1 MKNPITGLNKIFDNR
16 IRLGVMSVLM
26 VNEEI
31 SFNDLKQLLEVTD
44 GNLASHIAALVE
56 VKYVQVRKRFVG
68 KRPNTSYKA
77 TAAGTRAFTEHL
89 GAMEDLLKRD
99 LRR

>member
-1 MKNPITGLNKIFDNR
+1 MIGGLHKAFESR
-16 IRLGVMSVLM
+16 GRLGIMAVLT
-26 VNEEI
+26 VNDHVEHGTLR
-31 SFNDLKQLLEVTD
+31 DLLEVTD

>member
-1 MKNPITGLNKIFDNR
+1 MIGGLHKAFESR
-16 IRLGVMSVLM
+16 VRLGIMAVLT
-26 VNEEI
+26 VNDHVEHGTLR
-31 SFNDLKQLLEVTD
+31 DLLEVTD

>member
-1 MKNPITGLNKIFDNR
+1 MIGGLHKAFESR
-16 IRLGVMSVLM
+16 VRLGIMAVLT
-26 VNEEI
+26 VNDHVEHGTLR
-31 SFNDLKQLLEVTD
+31 DLLEVTD

-89 GAMEDLLKRD
+89 GAMEELLKRD

>member
-1 MKNPITGLNKIFDNR
+1 MIGGLHKAFESR
-16 IRLGVMSVLM
+16 VRLGIMAVLSV
-26 VNEEI
+26 
-31 SFNDLKQLLEVTD
+31 NDHVEHGTLRDLLEVTD

-89 GAMEDLLKRD
+89 GAMEELLKRD

>member
-1 MKNPITGLNKIFDNR
+1 GTLRD
-16 IRLGVMSVLM
+16 
-26 VNEEI
+26 
-31 SFNDLKQLLEVTD
+31 LLEVTD

-89 GAMEDLLKRD
+89 GAMEELLKRD